1 MNLGDFLNNMAAKA
15 GMQNDPGL
23 VDLLSNSE
31 LANTQVS
38 DDFANAMDTGLMSL
52 AGAKNNR
59 EVLNHFKPIILKAAD
74 DRFAILAEKYGIADE
89 IQGEQSTYKKID
101 ILENRI
107 AAKIAELE
115 NKAAGTGKTEETA
128 KLIKQIEG
136 LQKQLQDVTSA
147 KETEIAAIRKETEKQ
162 QLEMLINFELNGK
175 RYANQDLGDTNVTIG
190 RALVEKALKEQG
202 VVLVNENGVL
212 KLKQAENPQLDYV
225 DSGYKTMTFADF
237 TDKVLAD
244 KRMLE
249 VSRDNE
255 GDDYNRFTPTTPK
268 TVTLRSGKQ
277 TDTGN
282 IDAAAS
288 ASLADLE

>member
-1 MNLGDFLNNMAAKA
+1 MNLGDFLNTLAAKA

-23 VDLLSNSE
+23 VDLLSNST
-31 LANTQVS
+31 LASAHVS
-38 DDFANAMDTGLMSL
+38 DEFANALDTGLMSL
-52 AGAKNNR
+52 DGAKNNR

-74 DRFAILAEKYGIADE
+74 DRFAILAEKYGIVNE

-115 NKAAGTGKTEETA
+115 NKAADTGKTEETA

-136 LQKQLQDVTSA
+136 LQKQLQDMTSA

-162 QLEMLINFELNGK
+162 QLDMLINFELNGK

-202 VVLVNENGVL
+202 AVLVNENGVL

-249 VSRDNE
+249 VSTDNT
-255 GDDYNRFTPTTPK
+255 GGGRVNPPIQPK
-268 TVTLRSGKQ
+268 TITLKGKEV
-277 TDTGN
+277 DTSSF
-282 IDAAAS
+282 DAALMAS
-288 ASLADLE
+288 MADLED